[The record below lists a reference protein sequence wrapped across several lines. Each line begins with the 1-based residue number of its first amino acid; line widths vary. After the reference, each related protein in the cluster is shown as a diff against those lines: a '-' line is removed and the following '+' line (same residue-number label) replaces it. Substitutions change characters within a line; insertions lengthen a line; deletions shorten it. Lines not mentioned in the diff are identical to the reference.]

1 MKTIYCYIKK
11 VFSKTIYTES
21 KKKKLSNYVTKSDL
35 KNETGFN
42 TSDFAKK
49 ADLSILK
56 ATVYE
61 LDVDKSKMYQVIW
74 TVWKIKYIN

>member
-11 VFSKTIYTES
+11 VFSKTIYTKS

>member
-11 VFSKTIYTES
+11 AFSKTIYTES

-74 TVWKIKYIN
+74 AVWKIKYIN

>member
-49 ADLSILK
+49 GDLSILK